1 MNSKEKYEYWLDIAE
16 YDLVSAKANY
26 KSGRYLYVVFMCQ
39 QAIEKIVK
47 GLHILYTDEEAI
59 RTHNIARIFN
69 KIFDMAHNRKMID
82 DANFDKIK
90 KKNMEFFAE
99 LLYYYISERYP
110 TYKQKLSLSISR
122 EKAKEILDKSEEVFA
137 WLESL
142 GQYKIQ

>member
-1 MNSKEKYEYWLDIAE
+1 
-16 YDLVSAKANY
+16 
-26 KSGRYLYVVFMCQ
+26 
-39 QAIEKIVK
+39 
-47 GLHILYTDEEAI
+47 
-59 RTHNIARIFN
+59 
-69 KIFDMAHNRKMID
+69 MID